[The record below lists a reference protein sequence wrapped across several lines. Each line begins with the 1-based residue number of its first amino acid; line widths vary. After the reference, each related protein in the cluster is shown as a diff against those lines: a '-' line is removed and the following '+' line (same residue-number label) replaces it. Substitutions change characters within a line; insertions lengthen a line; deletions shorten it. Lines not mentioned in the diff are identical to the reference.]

1 MARVLKGTIKKP
13 NDKKIGTLLTEYD
26 VSREKAETQLERLK
40 PKIQPKESDA
50 EKHIE
55 QLSVIKKQTLLAD
68 EEAIMKKKR
77 KETSATRLRSGRLST
92 ILDDT
97 LG

>member
-1 MARVLKGTIKKP
+1 MARSLKGTTKKP
-13 NDKKIGTLLTEYD
+13 NDKKVGTLLTEYD
-26 VSREKAETQLERLK
+26 VSREKAESQLEKLQSK
-40 PKIQPKESDA
+40 GLPKEPDTGQQ
-50 EKHIE
+50 IE
-55 QLSVIKKQTLLAD
+55 QLSAIKRPTLLAD

-77 KETSATRLRSGRLST
+77 KRLSADRLRSGRLST